1 MKQHKLQAARWS
13 SGDASVVQN
22 RARKTQ
28 RGATTLAPRVVI
40 VDDDALLRESVGL
53 VLSGLC
59 ETIGLSSGL
68 DLENFLENTHADL
81 LILDVNMPGPDGFE
95 LCRRLRS
102 QRRWRSLPVLF
113 LTGRGGDIA
122 YERFLAVQG
131 DAYLTKPFKR
141 NELVETVIRLLPP
154 EEAVGESDEA

>member
-1 MKQHKLQAARWS
+1 MKSPKQKALWS
-13 SGDASVVQN
+13 SRDASVLQD
-22 RARKTQ
+22 RPGKSKRRPQ
-28 RGATTLAPRVVI
+28 PRAPRVVL
-40 VDDDALLRESVGL
+40 VDDDALLRESVAL

-59 ETIGLSSGL
+59 ETIGLSSGS
-68 DLENFLENTHADL
+68 DLEDFLENAHADL

-102 QRRWRSLPVLF
+102 RPRWRSLPVLF

-141 NELVETVIRLLPP
+141 DELVETVIRLLPP
-154 EEAVGESDEA
+154 EKADSH

>member
-1 MKQHKLQAARWS
+1 MKPHKQKARWTS
-13 SGDASVVQN
+13 SDASVVPG
-22 RARKTQ
+22 RTGRLP
-28 RGATTLAPRVVI
+28 RRSRPLAPRVLL
-40 VDDDALLRESVGL
+40 VDDDAWLRESVAL

-81 LILDVNMPGPDGFE
+81 LILDVSMPGPDGFE
-95 LCRRLRS
+95 LCRRLRA
-102 QRRWRSLPVLF
+102 RPRWRSLPVLF

-131 DAYLTKPFKR
+131 DAYLTKPFNR
-141 NELVETVIRLLPP
+141 DELVDTVIRLLPP
-154 EEAVGESDEA
+154 EQ

>member
-1 MKQHKLQAARWS
+1 MKQHKQQAARWS
-13 SGDASVVQN
+13 SGGVSVTQGRHGKFPQ
-22 RARKTQ
+22 RA
-28 RGATTLAPRVVI
+28 AYPAPRVVI
-40 VDDDALLRESVGL
+40 VDDDALLRESVAL
-53 VLSGLC
+53 VLNGLC

-68 DLENFLENTHADL
+68 DLEDFLENTRADL

-102 QRRWRSLPVLF
+102 RPRWRSLPVLF

-131 DAYLTKPFKR
+131 DAYLTKPFRR
-141 NELVETVIRLLPP
+141 NDLVETVIRLLPP
-154 EEAVGESDEA
+154 E

>member
-1 MKQHKLQAARWS
+1 MKPTKRMSARWS
-13 SGDASVVQN
+13 SGDASVVQGRPG
-22 RARKTQ
+22 RAARRT
-28 RGATTLAPRVVI
+28 AYVAPRVVI

-59 ETIGLSSGL
+59 ETIGLSSGH
-68 DLENFLENTHADL
+68 DLEDFLENTHADL

-102 QRRWRSLPVLF
+102 RPRWRSLPVLF

-141 NELVETVIRLLPP
+141 NDLVETVIRLLPP
-154 EEAVGESDEA
+154 EQDAG

>member
-1 MKQHKLQAARWS
+1 MKQLKQKSAQWS
-13 SGDASVVQN
+13 SGEVRLSRSRPGKDPR
-22 RARKTQ
+22 RATY
-28 RGATTLAPRVVI
+28 LPPRVLI

-59 ETIGLSSGL
+59 ETVGLSSGTG
-68 DLENFLENTHADL
+68 LEEFLENTHADL

-102 QRRWRSLPVLF
+102 RPRWRSLPVLF

-141 NELVETVIRLLPP
+141 NDLVETVIRLLPP
-154 EEAVGESDEA
+154 EGDRD

>member
-1 MKQHKLQAARWS
+1 MKQHNQKVARWS
-13 SGDASVVQN
+13 FGDVRMIQGRS
-22 RARKTQ
+22 RKAPRHAAFPT
-28 RGATTLAPRVVI
+28 PRVVI
-40 VDDDALLRESVGL
+40 VDDDALLRESVAL

-68 DLENFLENTHADL
+68 DLEDFLENTHADL

-102 QRRWRSLPVLF
+102 RRRWRSLPVLF

-122 YERFLAVQG
+122 YDRFLAVQG

-141 NELVETVIRLLPP
+141 NDLVETVVRLLPP
-154 EEAVGESDEA
+154 QQDAG

>member
-1 MKQHKLQAARWS
+1 MKQHRQQVARRSPGEVSVIHGLHGKTPRRAA
-13 SGDASVVQN
+13 N
-22 RARKTQ
+22 RAP
-28 RGATTLAPRVVI
+28 LVVI

-68 DLENFLENTHADL
+68 DLEDFLESTHADL

-95 LCRRLRS
+95 LCRQLRS
-102 QRRWRSLPVLF
+102 RSRWRALPVLF
-113 LTGRGGDIA
+113 LTGRDEDAA

-141 NELVETVIRLLPP
+141 SDLVETVIRLLPP
-154 EEAVGESDEA
+154 EQDAG

>member
-1 MKQHKLQAARWS
+1 MKQLKQKSAQWS
-13 SGDASVVQN
+13 SGEVRLSRSRPGKASR
-22 RARKTQ
+22 RATY
-28 RGATTLAPRVVI
+28 LPPRVLI
-40 VDDDALLRESVGL
+40 VDDDALLRESVGI

-59 ETIGLSSGL
+59 ETVGLSSGA
-68 DLENFLENTHADL
+68 DLEEFLENTHADL

-102 QRRWRSLPVLF
+102 HPRWRSLPVLF
-113 LTGRGGDIA
+113 LTGRGGEIA

-141 NELVETVIRLLPP
+141 NDLVETVIRLLPP
-154 EEAVGESDEA
+154 EQDAQ

>member
-1 MKQHKLQAARWS
+1 MKPSRQKVARWS
-13 SGDASVVQN
+13 SGDVSVIQRRHGKAPR
-22 RARKTQ
+22 RA
-28 RGATTLAPRVVI
+28 AYLAPRVVI
-40 VDDDALLRESVGL
+40 VDDDALLRESVAL

-59 ETIGLSSGL
+59 ETVGLSSGL
-68 DLENFLENTHADL
+68 DLEDFLENTHADL

-102 QRRWRSLPVLF
+102 RRRWRSLPVLF

-131 DAYLTKPFKR
+131 DAYLTKPFKG
-141 NELVETVIRLLPP
+141 NELLETVIRLLPP
-154 EEAVGESDEA
+154 EQDAG